1 MILPLSLDSTDSS
14 KQLIDY
20 QRIGQQRVQIQK
32 SCIQTGSAGGV
43 IIHERYILTSA
54 ACIEDAKHFY
64 VVSGLSRHR
73 ADYKTN
79 REKAKGKRTELC
91 EKGWYSFQEKGN
103 ECIKNGAKKAVWKCV
118 PKSYHYDGDD
128 FDNIRWMVGD
138 IAVVKV
144 EDNFNFERRIRGC
157 DFIPKKVYYN
167 NHSAELEKASQFGT
181 IAGWG
186 TTDRFGDYYNH
197 PHHKNNVRI
206 TENSPVLL
214 ETDVRL
220 VSKKNC
226 KRHWEP
232 RYHFVIDEDMICTT
246 DSTDSESM
254 STVCSN
260 DHGGPL
266 IVGQG
271 KSSVVIGVM
280 SACLTKDITKK
291 CYGPFL
297 FTSVYR
303 YRNLITCAIEKDL
316 GPTCRILLRSSKTPM
331 IETSFDWSNH
341 ADGPAKDD
349 HSVHKVRAEDVMLE
363 DPKPTT
369 RPPKAKAKPEKTA
382 TTAKLAVSTVT

>member
-1 MILPLSLDSTDSS
+1 MDT
-14 KQLIDY
+14 
-20 QRIGQQRVQIQK
+20 RN
-32 SCIQTGSAGGV
+32 GGV
-43 IIHERYILTSA
+43 TGGIRFKKKVTNVLKTVPRKLFGNAYLNIPYISRGKSNEAAGPQPRAEEGSHLMIFPSQVWESHASA
-54 ACIEDAKHFY
+54 RMGRLDRSDTTASQKTGVKQPQRC
-64 VVSGLSRHR
+64 VS
-73 ADYKTN
+73 
-79 REKAKGKRTELC
+79 
-91 EKGWYSFQEKGN
+91 
-103 ECIKNGAKKAVWKCV
+103 
-118 PKSYHYDGDD
+118 PSYHYDGDD

-197 PHHKNNVRI
+197 PHHKNNARI

-226 KRHWEP
+226 KRHWDP

-316 GPTCRILLRSSKTPM
+316 GP
-331 IETSFDWSNH
+331 
-341 ADGPAKDD
+341 AKDD
-349 HSVHKVRAEDVMLE
+349 NSVHKVRAEDVILE

-369 RPPKAKAKPEKTA
+369 RPPKAKAKPEKT
-382 TTAKLAVSTVT
+382 TTTTKLAVSTVT